1 MIQRSNLYL
10 RYCLSEKNDLRHKFY
25 FTRHYATMPHTLLKY
40 CRYHRRPSREASH
53 LPDMPSAEEV
63 ATKGYSQHE
72 INKALLQK
80 IEELT
85 LYIIEQNK
93 EIDKLKKLVK
103 EPQ

>member
-1 MIQRSNLYL
+1 
-10 RYCLSEKNDLRHKFY
+10 
-25 FTRHYATMPHTLLKY
+25 MPHTLLKY